1 MRTLKLQSPPMTGSD
16 VSAWQQFLAD
26 QSLYNDAIDGIY
38 GPRTAQGTRD
48 YQTSKGLGVA
58 GAAGPKWLAGAV
70 LDGLEPPAGR
80 VAVPGMAAVGD
91 CRAFAS
97 CIAATGM
104 KFVVRYYSTSV
115 RKTMTLAEAV
125 ALSEA
130 GLQVAAVYEDSSNAS
145 QFFSAELGK
154 EHAARALLLA
164 AGIGQPAGSAIYFAV
179 DFDATAAEVRR
190 PITDYFQ
197 EVSAALAVAPTR
209 YAVSVYGSGLTC
221 RMIRDAG
228 LAALTW
234 LAGSTGVQESGK
246 FRPEAD
252 LVQVLPSRPTF
263 DNRLSIAH
271 DVAQSGNFGAFR
283 ITGGE
288 T

>member
-1 MRTLKLQSPPMTGSD
+1 MTGSD

-26 QSLYNDAIDGIY
+26 QSLYDGAIDGIY

-48 YQTSKGLGVA
+48 YQTNKGLGADGVA
-58 GAAGPKWLAGAV
+58 GPQTFAQAV
-70 LDGLEPPAGR
+70 LDGFDSPAGR
-80 VAVPGMAAVGD
+80 VAVPGMDASLD
-91 CRAFAS
+91 CSAFAS

-104 KFVVRYYSTSV
+104 KFVARYYSTSV

-130 GLQVAAVYEDSSNAS
+130 GLQVAAVYEDSSNAV

-179 DFDATAAEVRR
+179 DFDAVAAEVRG

-197 EVSAALAVAPTR
+197 EVSAALAVTATR
-209 YAVSVYGSGLTC
+209 YAIGVYGSGLTC

-234 LAGSTGVQESGK
+234 LAGSTGFQESAK

-252 LVQVLPSRPTF
+252 MVQILPSRKIC
-263 DNRLSIAH
+263 DNRLSIDD
-271 DVAQSGNFGAFR
+271 DVAQSSNFGAFR
-283 ITGGE
+283 ITGGI